1 MHEILND
8 YDVLGA
14 FWGTIQL
21 SVLGTIGA
29 LVLGTVVAVLRLS
42 PVRVFQWM
50 GTWYVNTFRNTPL
63 TLLML
68 FSILGMSYILG
79 IQLNSTDISSN
90 VFRWAVVMLS
100 VYHGAFICE
109 ALRSGVNTVPAGQ
122 SEAARAM
129 GLTFGQ
135 SMQHVLLPQAFKGA
149 IAPIGSTI
157 IALIKNSTVAAV
169 IGAGEAANLMS
180 VVIENEGSG
189 FSVFLTFAIG
199 FVILTL
205 PLGLLITR
213 LSRRLAV
220 KR

>member
-1 MHEILND
+1 M
-8 YDVLGA
+8 LGA
-14 FWGTIQL
+14 FWGTIKL
-21 SVLGTIGA
+21 SILGTLGA
-29 LVLGTVVAVLRLS
+29 LLLGTVVAVLRLS
-42 PVRVFQWM
+42 PVRVFQWI

-79 IQLNSTDISSN
+79 VQLNTTDISSN

-122 SEAARAM
+122 SEAARAI

-135 SMQHVLLPQAFKGA
+135 STQHVLLPQAFRGA
-149 IAPIGSTI
+149 VAPIGSTI

>member
-1 MHEILND
+1 MREILND

-21 SVLGTIGA
+21 SVLGTIGS
-29 LVLGTVVAVLRLS
+29 LILGTIVAILRLS
-42 PVRVFQWM
+42 PVRFLQWI

-68 FSILGMSYILG
+68 FSILGMSFILG
-79 IQLNSTDISSN
+79 VQLNTTDVSSN
-90 VFRWAVVMLS
+90 VFRWAAVMLS
-100 VYHGAFICE
+100 IYHGAFICE

-122 SEAARAM
+122 SEAARAI

-135 SMQHVLLPQAFKGA
+135 SMRHVLLPQAFRGS

-205 PLGLLITR
+205 PLGLLFTSM
-213 LSRRLAV
+213 SRRLAV